1 MKSHHQTIGT
11 MQQGDR
17 EEWAWLEINGRGVK
31 LKLLFDGAFNVTQ
44 CSAIASAFACNKNGT
59 IGMLEY

>member
-1 MKSHHQTIGT
+1 

-17 EEWAWLEINGRGVK
+17 EEWAWLEINGKSVK
-31 LKLLFDGAFNVTQ
+31 LKLLFDGAFNITQ

-59 IGMLEY
+59 I